1 MKRYDD
7 KMLDEVEALWHQGK
21 TVGDISKIYDI
32 PYGSASSLIQR
43 LKNLGRIENRYPNKA
58 RTRPEQKIPKAKP
71 KKGTVRCS
79 RAVSITCK
87 YGCAKDSSIFA
98 NLCNYIL
105 DTGHMRGCS
114 PDECDKYEPRTK
126 ERSGKDGFAKL
137 AKYYKG
143 HRGSSTDK
151 SEGY

>member
-1 MKRYDD
+1 MKLYDD

-58 RTRPEQKIPKAKP
+58 IKRPEQKAPNGEQ
-71 KKGTVRCS
+71 KKGTVRCT
-79 RAVSITCK
+79 RAVSISCK

-114 PDECDKYEPRTK
+114 PDQCDKYEPRTR

-143 HRGSSTDK
+143 HGGSSIDK
-151 SEGY
+151 PEGH